1 MVGGDM
7 EDSIPIH
14 RDALKHW
21 IYSDAEYF
29 KVWVTMLARARY
41 LVEPKK
47 DIYQNI
53 HYTLNRGEFLFGRK
67 KWNENTGVSEQK
79 LRTLIKKLIKEEM
92 IVNVTTTSKFTI
104 YLIVNYEKFNQ
115 HDNQQRYQEIQGIE
129 EVNNHHD
136 NLQLT
141 SIQPASNQHLTTNK
155 ESKERSKKV
164 ENEKTNIYTPEFE
177 LFWSEYPS
185 PGYQNSKQQAFKNF
199 KTLLRKKV
207 SADSIIQAA
216 KNYTTDCEALCKT
229 NYLYKASNFIGQAEY
244 YKSYLDEFWEPAQQE
259 LFDKPKQKYNSNVGL
274 DAINS
279 FFGGANGATE
289 NNRRS
294 AGRTAEK
301 SEDFTTIDVCFS
313 ECKD

>member
-1 MVGGDM
+1 MCSLIYRVGGDM

-115 HDNQQRYQEIQGIE
+115 HNNQQQDQEMQGVE
-129 EVNNHHD
+129 EVNNRHD

-164 ENEKTNIYTPEFE
+164 ETEKTNIYTPEFE
-177 LFWSEYPS
+177 LFWTAYPAA
-185 PGYQNSKQQAFKNF
+185 GYQNSKPQTFKNF
-199 KTLLRKKV
+199 NSLIKKKV
-207 SADSIIQAA
+207 SSDSLIQAA
-216 KNYTTDCEALCKT
+216 RNYTADCKT
-229 NYLYKASNFIGQAEY
+229 EGKTDYLYKASNFVGKAEY
-244 YKSYLDEFWEPAQQE
+244 YKSYLPGNWVPSKPKFKQNEPARE
-259 LFDKPKQKYNSNVGL
+259 EYPE
-274 DAINS
+274 I
-279 FFGGANGATE
+279 
-289 NNRRS
+289 
-294 AGRTAEK
+294 
-301 SEDFTTIDVCFS
+301 
-313 ECKD
+313 